1 MRLETNHSENFNPS
15 ARIWTR
21 NFILLCLANFVLFMS
36 TQMLFPSLPGY
47 IIKIDGSQRDIGYI
61 MGAYTISA
69 MLMRPFAGWLVDS
82 RGRKLS
88 LTLGMLLM
96 LTAAWLY
103 FIATNTTIMTMVRT
117 LHGIA
122 FGLVNT
128 AISTIVV
135 DSLPAARLS
144 EGVGYFGLTGSLSM
158 CISPIIGFSLV
169 DYAGYNFLFFFTGGA
184 TMIAFAASLF
194 VKAANFK
201 SDKKT
206 GMCLSELKE
215 KLFEKSALLPSITIF
230 QVGVVY
236 GSVLSYIALYAASRG
251 IENIGLF
258 FSAMAILMLISRGT
272 CGRWADKGRVN
283 QVLFL
288 GLFSMLI
295 GMITISL
302 ADQILKFILAGGL
315 IGIGF
320 GVCMP
325 TLQAQAVRFAPV
337 QKRGAAN
344 GTFFAM
350 SDLGLGIG
358 TIIWGYVSAALDYQ
372 FMYRLTVI
380 PIIIAGI
387 IYFKFSP
394 APLKVSSESLTK

>member
-1 MRLETNHSENFNPS
+1 MTIETANTEQFNPS
-15 ARIWTR
+15 VRIWTR

-47 IIKIDGSQRDIGYI
+47 IIEINGNQQDIGYI
-61 MGAYTISA
+61 MAAYTISA

-88 LTLGMLLM
+88 LTIGMLLM
-96 LTAAWLY
+96 LIAALLY
-103 FIATNTTIMTMVRT
+103 FTATNIAIMTIVRT

-144 EGVGYFGLTGSLSM
+144 EGMGYFGLTASLSM

-169 DYAGYNFLFFFTGGA
+169 DFSGYNFLFLFASGA
-184 TMIAFAASLF
+184 TMMAFIASLF
-194 VKAANFK
+194 VKATNFELI
-201 SDKKT
+201 KT
-206 GMCLSELKE
+206 SISLKDLKE
-215 KLFEKSALLPSITIF
+215 KLFEKSAMLPSVTMF
-230 QVGVVY
+230 LVGVVY
-236 GSVLSYIALYAASRG
+236 GSVLSYIALYAAARG
-251 IENIGLF
+251 IDNIGLF
-258 FSAMAILMLISRGT
+258 FSAMALLMFISRGT
-272 CGRWADKGRVN
+272 CGRWADRGHVN
-283 QVLFL
+283 GVLLL
-288 GLFSMLI
+288 GLFSLFI
-295 GMITISL
+295 GMITVSL
-302 ADQILKFILAGGL
+302 ADRIPNFILAGGL

-320 GVCMP
+320 GICLP
-325 TLQAQAVRFAPV
+325 TLQAQAVRFAPI

-358 TIIWGYVSAALDYQ
+358 TILWGYISAAFDYQ
-372 FMYRLTVI
+372 LMYQLTVI
-380 PIIIAGI
+380 PIFIAGI
-387 IYFKFSP
+387 IYFKFSSSS
-394 APLKVSSESLTK
+394 LNVSSLKSPTE